1 MCIRL
6 ALNRSAATVFLA
18 IALARVA
25 AAFQIGSQPAAQW
38 IPHLED
44 PKRVA
49 TLYINEVIR
58 TVGLKPGMVIAD
70 IGSGSGV
77 FTRPFAKAVASD
89 AGGGGKAI
97 AVDIDPAL
105 LSYVAESAA
114 KQGIKN
120 IETHLAPIDDPQL
133 SGPILDVAFFHEVFH
148 HIEHRELY
156 IRNLAKYMKPGGRIV
171 LIEPAAHAD
180 MSAMHSGGGS
190 DGSSAGGSDSDAA
203 EHDMHQ
209 ALHGNH
215 QTMMHHG
222 EQVAM
227 STERENADAILAAAG
242 FKPVQESNLFG
253 SNKFFVIYAKQ

>member
-6 ALNRSAATVFLA
+6 ALNRSAATVLLTLA
-18 IALARVA
+18 VARVA

-49 TLYINEVIR
+49 TLYIDEVIR
-58 TVGLKPGMVIAD
+58 TIGLKPGMVIAD

-77 FTRPFAKAVASD
+77 FTRPFAKAVGA
-89 AGGGGKAI
+89 GGKAI

-114 KQGIKN
+114 TQAIKN

-156 IRNLAKYMKPGGRIV
+156 IQNLAKYMKPGGRIV
-171 LIEPAAHAD
+171 LIEPAAHE
-180 MSAMHSGGGS
+180 MGQMHSG
-190 DGSSAGGSDSDAA
+190 DADA
-203 EHDMHQ
+203 QADMHQ
-209 ALHGNH
+209 ALHGNRS
-215 QTMMHHG
+215 TMMHKG
-222 EQVAM
+222 QAVPM
-227 STERENADAILAAAG
+227 STEREKADAILAAVG
-242 FKPVQESNLFG
+242 FKPVEESSLFG

>member
-6 ALNRSAATVFLA
+6 ALNRSAATVLLA
-18 IALARVA
+18 IAVARIA

-49 TLYINEVIR
+49 TLHIDEVIK
-58 TVGLKPGMVIAD
+58 TIGVKPGMVVAD

-77 FTRPFAKAVASD
+77 FTRPFAKAVGST
-89 AGGGGKAI
+89 GKAI

-120 IETHLAPIDDPQL
+120 IETHLAPVDDPKL
-133 SGPILDVAFFHEVFH
+133 SGPVLDMAFFHEVFH
-148 HIEHRELY
+148 HIENRERY
-156 IRNLAKYMKPGGRIV
+156 IQNLAKYMKPGGRIV

-190 DGSSAGGSDSDAA
+190 SGASDGEAA
-203 EHDMHQ
+203 RHDMHQ
-209 ALHGNH
+209 ALHGNRS
-215 QTMMHHG
+215 TMMHKG
-222 EQVAM
+222 QQALM
-227 STERENADAILAAAG
+227 STEREKADAILAAAG
-242 FKPVQESNLFG
+242 FKPVRESNLFG